1 MDVDYI
7 HKVCT
12 QADRKEKK
20 IFILGLPF
28 QLITRK
34 KKITSSII
42 KTKTINKQQT
52 SNLASNNDNM

>member
-12 QADRKEKK
+12 QADRKEQK

-28 QLITRK
+28 QLSTWK
-34 KKITSSII
+34 KNTNNFVNI
-42 KTKTINKQQT
+42 KNKKQ
-52 SNLASNNDNM
+52 